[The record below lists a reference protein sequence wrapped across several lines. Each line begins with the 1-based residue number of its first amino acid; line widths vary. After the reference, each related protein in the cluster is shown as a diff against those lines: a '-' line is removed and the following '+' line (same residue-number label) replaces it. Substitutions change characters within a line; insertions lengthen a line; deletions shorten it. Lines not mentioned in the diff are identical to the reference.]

1 MKIRNK
7 LLIGFTALMAIL
19 IVLTFVSYERL
30 HNSNQQLDQMYQERY
45 LKVRYSTGIR
55 GEVNEVAKVLANLLL
70 NPSNSVSTANNQLGG
85 MVEDAERFLAQV
97 RERAGSASEHQL
109 VDRVE
114 EAWNAFEKYAE
125 RQINLLSQG
134 RVEEANQYRNTTGL
148 QVQQEAMDSMNAL
161 SRYQDQE
168 IDTQITQA
176 NEQYTRAVQI
186 TSGITIAGLLLALG
200 VILWVL
206 PSITKGLNTVNMMI
220 ASLGKG
226 HYRTVRRIRVKSS
239 DEIGQ
244 VAEVLK
250 AVSGDLE
257 EKLEVE
263 KAYLQAQKDLNWTNS
278 NIARVPE
285 LLRGIGSIRQISQ
298 MFISEFAPVLGA
310 QAGAVYLIDEE
321 KHPDEI
327 RRYGVYALE
336 ETSEAGKKAYRI
348 GEGLIGQVAL
358 DERPIQ
364 LEEAPGDYVRITSA
378 TGHSQATSIMI
389 HPIVFEDELIGV
401 VELASFNGFSDL
413 QKNLFT
419 QLVSNLGVILNN
431 VRRRLRV
438 EELLRESQAL
448 TEELQVQSEELQTQQ
463 EELRRSNE
471 NLEEQ
476 AAALKRSEELLQR
489 QQEELEHF
497 NTELIAKTRA
507 LEEQVR
513 EVEEKNDEIEQTK
526 VQLEQQ
532 AMQLSMTS
540 KYKSEFLANMSHE
553 LRTPLNSLLI
563 LSQLLSENK
572 DGNLTEKQREYAHT
586 IYMSGADLLKMIDE
600 ILDLSKV
607 DAGKMDINYETVH
620 MEDLALFTKQ
630 NFGPV
635 ASKKELG
642 LNVEFD
648 ANLPDW
654 IYTDGHRVKQILR
667 NLLSNAFKF
676 TNRGQV
682 SLIAKKLKAGEIP
695 EYLNA
700 NQDYVSFTVQDTG
713 IGIAPDKTDLIF
725 EAFQQVDGTTSR
737 KYGGTGLGLSISREL
752 ARLLGGAIKVESA
765 EGVGSAFTLYL
776 PDNNAESIDHRALAE
791 AAPSAESALQEA
803 GESETRLFEH
813 RTSVMNNVDNRL
825 MGTQGSPVIS
835 RNVPHPPAE
844 AAIDDDQQHITAG
857 DKVLLI
863 IEDDVK
869 FAHILMDMARG
880 RGFKAIVALQG
891 DKGLEMARHYLPDA
905 IILDIQLPIMDGW
918 SILGEL
924 KSNSATRHIPV
935 HVISVIDDVKQGL
948 MMGAIAYLRKPSS
961 KEALD
966 KAFSHIESY
975 TEQQL
980 KRLLIVEDD
989 EVQRKSIIELIGHD
1003 DVAITA
1009 VSTGQDA
1016 LNELHG
1022 QRYDCMVLDL
1032 MLTDMTGF
1040 ELLDRIR
1047 DDEGLN
1053 DLPIIIY
1060 TGKDLDTKEE
1070 TRLRKYA
1077 ESIIIKDVKSPE
1089 RLLDET
1095 TLFLHRVEA
1104 NLPEDKRKIL
1114 QKLHNK
1120 ETLFEGKKILLVD
1133 DDIRNVFALS
1143 SVLEGYRMEVIF
1155 AENGREALDILE
1167 ANPDIDLVLMDM
1179 MMPEM
1184 DGYEA
1189 MTRIRQMPRFE
1200 KLPIIALTAKAMKD
1214 DRGKCIEAGA
1224 SDYVKKPIQTDQLLS
1239 LMRVWL
1245 YS

>member
-7 LLIGFTALMAIL
+7 LLIGFTALMAIM
-19 IVLTFVSYERL
+19 IALTFVSYERL
-30 HNSNQQLDQMYQERY
+30 NSSNKQIDQMYQERY
-45 LKVRYSTGIR
+45 LKVRFTSAAR
-55 GEVNEVAKVLANLLL
+55 GEVNDIAKVVANLLL
-70 NPSNSVSTANNQLGG
+70 NPSNSVSATEADLKEMKEKGVGYLEEVRDRADTAT
-85 MVEDAERFLAQV
+85 
-97 RERAGSASEHQL
+97 EHQL
-109 VDRVE
+109 VDRVNN
-114 EAWNAFEKYAE
+114 AWDAYTNYAT
-125 RQINLLSQG
+125 RVISLMSQS
-134 RVEEANQYRNTTGL
+134 RVQDANNYRNSTGL
-148 QVQQEAMDSMNAL
+148 AVQKEAVDSLNAL

-168 IDTQITQA
+168 IDAEIKNA
-176 NEQYTRAVQI
+176 NAAYTRAVQI
-186 TSGITIAGLLLALG
+186 TVSIMVAGLLLALG

-206 PSITKGLNTVNMMI
+206 PSITRGLNTVSMMI
-220 ASLGKG
+220 TSFGKG
-226 HYRTVRRIRVKSS
+226 RYKTIRRIQIKST

-244 VAEVLK
+244 IATVFK
-250 AVSGDLE
+250 DVSNDLE
-257 EKLEVE
+257 EKLEIE
-263 KAYLQAQKDLNWTNS
+263 KAYVQAQQDQNWMSS

-298 MFISEFAPVLGA
+298 MFISEFTPVLGA
-310 QAGAVYLIDEE
+310 QLGVVYLIDEE
-321 KHPDEI
+321 KHPDEL
-327 RRYGVYALE
+327 RRYGSYAFE
-336 ETSEAGKKAYRI
+336 ENGELGKEVYRI
-348 GEGLIGQVAL
+348 GEGMIGQAAL
-358 DERPIQ
+358 DMSPIV
-364 LEEAPGDYVRITSA
+364 LDHTPDEYVSIGSA
-378 TGHSQATSIMI
+378 SGSARAAGIMI
-389 HPIVFEDELIGV
+389 YPVVFEDELIGV
-401 VELASFNGFSDL
+401 VELASFEGFNEMHK
-413 QKNLFT
+413 QLFG
-419 QLVSNLGVILNN
+419 QLIMNLGVILNN

-476 AAALKRSEELLQR
+476 TDALKRSEELLQR

-513 EVEEKNDEIEQTK
+513 EVEEKNDEIEKTK
-526 VQLEQQ
+526 TQLEQQ

-572 DGNLTEKQREYAHT
+572 DGNLSSKQQEYAQT

-607 DAGKMDINYETVH
+607 DAGKMDINYETVRLDELTH
-620 MEDLALFTKQ
+620 FVTQ
-630 NFGPV
+630 NFGPM
-635 ASKKELG
+635 ANKKELD
-642 LNVEFD
+642 LNIDFD
-648 ANLPDW
+648 SSLPEW
-654 IYTDGHRVKQILR
+654 IYTDSHRVKQILR

-676 TNRGQV
+676 TNRGSV
-682 SLIAKKLKAGEIP
+682 SLIAKRMKPEELPGYLNTNQ
-695 EYLNA
+695 EYLGF
-700 NQDYVSFTVQDTG
+700 SIKDTG
-713 IGIAPDKTDLIF
+713 IGIPSDKTDLIF

-752 ARLLGGAIKVESA
+752 ARLLGGAIQVDSS
-765 EGVGSAFTLYL
+765 EGVGSTFTLFL
-776 PDNNAESIDHRALAE
+776 PDNHEEAEWAEEE
-791 AAPSAESALQEA
+791 AAREAAVSSEQQALVPDIQPARSSQQSILVSDPERTRVAELSPARSAEL
-803 GESETRLFEH
+803 TRIEDDA
-813 RTSVMNNVDNRL
+813 N
-825 MGTQGSPVIS
+825 
-835 RNVPHPPAE
+835 
-844 AAIDDDQQHITAG
+844 AIVEG
-857 DKVLLI
+857 DKTLLI

-880 RGFKAIVALQG
+880 RGFKALVALQG
-891 DKGLEMARHYLPDA
+891 DTGLEMAREYLPDA
-905 IILDIQLPIMDGW
+905 IILDIQLPVMDGW
-918 SILGEL
+918 TILGEL
-924 KSNSATRHIPV
+924 KSSSVTRHIPV
-935 HVISVIDDVKQGL
+935 HVISVVDDMKQGL
-948 MMGAIAYLRKPSS
+948 MMGAIAYLKKPSS
-961 KEALD
+961 KDSLD

-975 TEQQL
+975 TENQL

-989 EVQRKSIIELIGHD
+989 EIQRKAIIELIGHD

-1009 VSTGQDA
+1009 VSTGQEA
-1016 LNELHG
+1016 LNELHS

-1040 ELLDRIR
+1040 ELLDQIR
-1047 DDEGLN
+1047 DDEYLN

-1060 TGKDLDTKEE
+1060 TGKELDSKEE
-1070 TRLRKYA
+1070 MKLRKYA

-1104 NLPEDKRKIL
+1104 NLPEDKRRIL

-1143 SVLEGYRMEVIF
+1143 SVLEGYRMDVTF
-1155 AENGREALDILE
+1155 AENGREALEALE
-1167 ANPDIDLVLMDM
+1167 KNPEFDLVLMDM

-1189 MTRIRQMPRFE
+1189 MTRIRQNPKFD
-1200 KLPIIALTAKAMKD
+1200 KLPIIALTAKAMKE

>member
-7 LLIGFTALMAIL
+7 LLIGFTALMAIM

-30 HNSNQQLDQMYQERY
+30 NSSNQQIDQMYQERY
-45 LKVRYSTGIR
+45 LKVRYTSAAR
-55 GEVNEVAKVLANLLL
+55 GEVNDIAKVLANLLL
-70 NPSNSVSTANNQLGG
+70 NPNNSISAADGDLKEMQEKG
-85 MVEDAERFLAQV
+85 ERYLEEV
-97 RERAGSASEHQL
+97 RNRADSAPEHQL
-109 VDRVE
+109 VDRVNTAW
-114 EAWNAFEKYAE
+114 EAYNDYAAK
-125 RQINLLSQG
+125 QVSFMSQN
-134 RVEEANQYRNTTGL
+134 RAEDANNYRNSTGL
-148 QVQQEAMDSMNAL
+148 AVQKEAVDSLNAL

-168 IDTQITQA
+168 IDTEIKDA
-176 NEQYTRAVQI
+176 NAAYMRAVQI
-186 TSGITIAGLLLALG
+186 TVAIMIAGLLLALG
-200 VILWVL
+200 VIMWVL
-206 PSITKGLNTVNMMI
+206 PSITRGLNTVSMMI
-220 ASLGKG
+220 TSFGKG
-226 HYRTVRRIRVKSS
+226 RYRTIRRIQVKST

-244 VAEVLK
+244 IASVFK
-250 AVSGDLE
+250 DVSSDLE

-263 KAYLQAQKDLNWTNS
+263 KAYLQAQQDQNWMSS

-298 MFISEFAPVLGA
+298 MFISEFTPVLGA
-310 QAGAVYLIDEE
+310 QLGVVYLIDEE
-321 KHPDEI
+321 KHPDEL
-327 RRYGVYALE
+327 RRYGAYAFE
-336 ETSEAGKKAYRI
+336 ENEDVGKEVYRI
-348 GEGLIGQVAL
+348 GEGLIGQAAL
-358 DERPIQ
+358 DMTPII
-364 LEEAPGDYVRITSA
+364 LEKTPEDYVNIGSA
-378 TGHSQATSIMI
+378 TGSSRASGVMI
-389 HPIVFEDELIGV
+389 YPVVFEDELIGV
-401 VELASFNGFSDL
+401 VELASFEGFT
-413 QKNLFT
+413 NLHT
-419 QLVSNLGVILNN
+419 QLFSQLIMNLGVILNN

-476 AAALKRSEELLQR
+476 TGALKRSEELLQR

-513 EVEEKNDEIEQTK
+513 EVEEKNDEIEKTK
-526 VQLEQQ
+526 TQLEQQ

-572 DGNLTEKQREYAHT
+572 DGNLSVKQQEYAQT

-607 DAGKMDINYETVH
+607 DAGKMDINYETVR
-620 MEDLALFTKQ
+620 MEELTSFVQQ
-630 NFGPV
+630 NFGPM
-635 ASKKELG
+635 ANKKELN
-642 LNVEFD
+642 LNIEFD
-648 ANLPDW
+648 SNLPEW
-654 IYTDGHRVKQILR
+654 VYTDSHRVKQILR

-676 TNRGQV
+676 TNRGSV
-682 SLIAKKLKAGEIP
+682 SLIGRKMKTEELPG
-695 EYLNA
+695 YLNT
-700 NQDYVSFTVQDTG
+700 NQEYVGFTVKDTG
-713 IGIAPDKTDLIF
+713 IGIPSDKTDLIF

-752 ARLLGGAIKVESA
+752 ARLLGGAIKVESS
-765 EGVGSAFTLYL
+765 EGVGSSFTLFL
-776 PDNNAESIDHRALAE
+776 PDNHEEELQVDEALRE
-791 AAPSAESALQEA
+791 AAVATEI
-803 GESETRLFEH
+803 ETFGRDSQAMRSGRQTVLAPDPDS
-813 RTSVMNNVDNRL
+813 TSFMELPQTDL
-825 MGTQGSPVIS
+825 PVL
-835 RNVPHPPAE
+835 AQLE
-844 AAIDDDQQHITAG
+844 DDQENLVEG
-857 DKVLLI
+857 DKILLI
-863 IEDDVK
+863 IEDDVN

-891 DKGLEMARHYLPDA
+891 DIGLEMARQYLPDA
-905 IILDIQLPIMDGW
+905 IILDIQLPVMDGW
-918 SILGEL
+918 AILGEL
-924 KSNSATRHIPV
+924 KSSAATRHIPV
-935 HVISVIDDVKQGL
+935 HVISVIDDMKQGL
-948 MMGAIAYLRKPSS
+948 MMGAIAYLKKPSS
-961 KEALD
+961 KDSLD

-975 TEQQL
+975 TENQL

-989 EVQRKSIIELIGHD
+989 EIQRKAIIELIGHD
-1003 DVAITA
+1003 DVVITA
-1009 VSTGQDA
+1009 VSTGSEA
-1016 LNELHG
+1016 LNELHS

-1040 ELLDRIR
+1040 ELLDQIR
-1047 DDEGLN
+1047 DDQYLN

-1060 TGKDLDTKEE
+1060 TGKELDSKEE
-1070 TRLRKYA
+1070 MKLRKYA

-1104 NLPEDKRKIL
+1104 NLPEDKRRIL

-1143 SVLEGYRMEVIF
+1143 SVLEGYRMDVTF
-1155 AENGREALDILE
+1155 AENGREALEILDK
-1167 ANPDIDLVLMDM
+1167 NPEIDLVLMDM

-1189 MTRIRQMPRFE
+1189 MTRIRQIPKFE

>member
-30 HNSNQQLDQMYQERY
+30 NSSNKQVDQMYQERY
-45 LKVRYSTGIR
+45 LKVRYTSSVR
-55 GEVNEVAKVLANLLL
+55 GEVNDIAKVLANLLL
-70 NPSNSVSTANNQLGG
+70 NPNNSTGTAENELKEMQ
-85 MVEDAERFLAQV
+85 ERGEGYLKEV
-97 RERAGSASEHQL
+97 RQRADSASEHQL
-109 VDRVE
+109 VDRVNV
-114 EAWNAFEKYAE
+114 AWNSYNSYAAK
-125 RQINLLSQG
+125 QLSLMSQG
-134 RVEEANQYRNTTGL
+134 RAEDGNNYRNSTGL
-148 QVQQEAMDSMNAL
+148 AVQKEAVDSLNAL
-161 SRYQDQE
+161 SRFQDQE
-168 IDTQITQA
+168 IDSEIKAA
-176 NEQYTRAVQI
+176 NAAYTRAVQI
-186 TSGITIAGLLLALG
+186 TVGIMIAGLLLALG
-200 VILWVL
+200 VIMWVL
-206 PSITKGLNTVNMMI
+206 PSITRGLNTVSMMI
-220 ASLGKG
+220 NSFGKG
-226 HYRTVRRIRVKSS
+226 RYRTIRRIQVKST

-244 VAEVLK
+244 IASVFK
-250 AVSGDLE
+250 DVSNDLE

-263 KAYLQAQKDLNWTNS
+263 KAYLQAQQDQNWMSS

-298 MFISEFAPVLGA
+298 MFISEFTPVLGA
-310 QAGAVYLIDEE
+310 QLGVVYLIDEE
-321 KHPDEI
+321 KHPDEL
-327 RRYGVYALE
+327 RRYGAYAFE
-336 ETSEAGKKAYRI
+336 ENEDVGKEVYRI
-348 GEGLIGQVAL
+348 GEGLIGQAAL
-358 DERPIQ
+358 DMTPIIM
-364 LEEAPGDYVRITSA
+364 EKTPDDYVNIGSA
-378 TGHSQATSIMI
+378 TGSSRASGVMI
-389 HPIVFEDELIGV
+389 YPVVFEDELIGV
-401 VELASFNGFSDL
+401 VELASFEGFT
-413 QKNLFT
+413 NLHT
-419 QLVSNLGVILNN
+419 QLFSQLIMNLGVILNN

-476 AAALKRSEELLQR
+476 TGALKRSEELLQR

-513 EVEEKNDEIEQTK
+513 EVEEKNDEIEKTK
-526 VQLEQQ
+526 TQLEQQ

-572 DGNLTEKQREYAHT
+572 DGNLSVKQQEYAQT

-607 DAGKMDINYETVH
+607 DAGKMDINYETVR
-620 MEDLALFTKQ
+620 MEELTSFVQQ
-630 NFGPV
+630 NFGPM
-635 ASKKELG
+635 ANKKELS
-642 LNVEFD
+642 LNIEFD
-648 ANLPDW
+648 SNLPEW
-654 IYTDGHRVKQILR
+654 VYTDSHRVKQILR

-676 TNRGQV
+676 TNRGSV
-682 SLIAKKLKAGEIP
+682 SLIGRKMKMEELPG
-695 EYLNA
+695 YLNT
-700 NQDYVSFTVQDTG
+700 NQEYVGFTVKDTG
-713 IGIAPDKTDLIF
+713 IGIPSDKTDLIF

-752 ARLLGGAIKVESA
+752 ARLLGGAIQVESS
-765 EGVGSAFTLYL
+765 EGVGSSFTLYL
-776 PDNNAESIDHRALAE
+776 PDNHEEEIQVDEAMTE
-791 AAPSAESALQEA
+791 AAASSEIEKSAR
-803 GESETRLFEH
+803 ETWTMRSGRQTVL
-813 RTSVMNNVDNRL
+813 TSDPDSNSFMEMPQSD
-825 MGTQGSPVIS
+825 SPVL
-835 RNVPHPPAE
+835 AQLE
-844 AAIDDDQQHITAG
+844 DDQKNLMEG
-857 DKVLLI
+857 DKILLI
-863 IEDDVK
+863 IEDDVN

-891 DKGLEMARHYLPDA
+891 DKGLELARQYLPDA
-905 IILDIQLPIMDGW
+905 IILDIQLPVMDGW
-918 SILGEL
+918 AILGEL
-924 KSNSATRHIPV
+924 KSSSATRHIPV
-935 HVISVIDDVKQGL
+935 HVISVIDDMKQGL
-948 MMGAIAYLRKPSS
+948 MMGAIAYLKKPSS
-961 KEALD
+961 KDSLD

-975 TEQQL
+975 TENQL

-989 EVQRKSIIELIGHD
+989 EIQRKAIIELIGHD

-1009 VSTGQDA
+1009 VSTGSEA
-1016 LNELHG
+1016 LNELHS

-1040 ELLDRIR
+1040 ELLDQIR
-1047 DDEGLN
+1047 DDQYLN

-1060 TGKDLDTKEE
+1060 TGKELDSKEE
-1070 TRLRKYA
+1070 MKLRKYA

-1104 NLPEDKRKIL
+1104 NLPEDKRRIL

-1143 SVLEGYRMEVIF
+1143 SVLEGYRMDVTF
-1155 AENGREALDILE
+1155 AENGREALEILDK
-1167 ANPDIDLVLMDM
+1167 NPEIDLVLMDM

-1189 MTRIRQMPRFE
+1189 MTRIRQIPRFE

>member
-7 LLIGFTALMAIL
+7 LLIGFTALMAIM

-30 HNSNQQLDQMYQERY
+30 NSSNQQVDQMYQERY
-45 LKVRYSTGIR
+45 LKVRYTSSVR
-55 GEVNEVAKVLANLLL
+55 AEVNDIAKVLANLLL
-70 NPSNSVSTANNQLGG
+70 NPNNSISAADSELKEMKGRG
-85 MVEDAERFLAQV
+85 EGYLKEV
-97 RERAGSASEHQL
+97 RERADSAGEHQL
-109 VDRVE
+109 VDRVNTAW
-114 EAWNAFEKYAE
+114 EAYGTYVS
-125 RQINLLSQG
+125 RQLSLVSQG
-134 RVEEANQYRNTTGL
+134 SIKDANNYRNSTGL
-148 QVQQEAMDSMNAL
+148 AVQKEAVESLNAL
-161 SRYQDQE
+161 SRFQDQE
-168 IDTQITQA
+168 IDLEIKQA
-176 NEQYTRAVQI
+176 NEAYTRAVQI
-186 TSGITIAGLLLALG
+186 TVGIMIAGLLLALG
-200 VILWVL
+200 VIMWVL
-206 PSITKGLNTVNMMI
+206 PSITRGLNTVSMMI
-220 ASLGKG
+220 NSFGKG
-226 HYRTVRRIRVKSS
+226 RYRTIRRIQVKSK

-244 VAEVLK
+244 IASVFK
-250 AVSGDLE
+250 DVSKDLE
-257 EKLEVE
+257 EKLEIE
-263 KAYLQAQKDLNWTNS
+263 KAYLQAQQDQNWMSS

-298 MFISEFAPVLGA
+298 MFISEFTPVLGA
-310 QAGAVYLIDEE
+310 QLGVVYLIDEE
-321 KHPDEI
+321 KHPDEL
-327 RRYGVYALE
+327 RRYGAYAFE
-336 ETSEAGKKAYRI
+336 ENEDVGKEVYRI
-348 GEGLIGQVAL
+348 GEGLIGQAAL
-358 DERPIQ
+358 DMTPIIM
-364 LEEAPGDYVRITSA
+364 EKTPEDYVNIGSA
-378 TGHSQATSIMI
+378 TGSSRASGVMI
-389 HPIVFEDELIGV
+389 YPVVFEDELIGV
-401 VELASFNGFSDL
+401 VELASFEGFT
-413 QKNLFT
+413 NLHT
-419 QLVSNLGVILNN
+419 QLFSQLIMNLGVILNN

-476 AAALKRSEELLQR
+476 TEALKRSEELLQR

-513 EVEEKNDEIEQTK
+513 EVEEKNDEIETTK
-526 VQLEQQ
+526 TQLEQQ

-572 DGNLTEKQREYAHT
+572 DGNLSGKQQEYAQT

-607 DAGKMDINYETVH
+607 DAGKMDINYETVR
-620 MEDLALFTKQ
+620 MEELTSFVQQ
-630 NFGPV
+630 NFGPM
-635 ASKKELG
+635 ANKKELK
-642 LNVEFD
+642 LNIEFD
-648 ANLPDW
+648 SNLPEW
-654 IYTDGHRVKQILR
+654 VYTDSHRVKQILR

-676 TNRGQV
+676 TNRGSV
-682 SLIAKKLKAGEIP
+682 SLIGRKVKAEELPG
-695 EYLNA
+695 YLNT
-700 NQDYVSFTVQDTG
+700 NQEYIGFTVKDTG
-713 IGIAPDKTDLIF
+713 IGIPSDKTDLIF

-752 ARLLGGAIKVESA
+752 ARLLGGAIQVESS
-765 EGVGSAFTLYL
+765 EGVGSCFTLFL
-776 PDNNAESIDHRALAE
+776 PDNHEEVVQEEE
-791 AAPSAESALQEA
+791 AA
-803 GESETRLFEH
+803 R
-813 RTSVMNNVDNRL
+813 
-825 MGTQGSPVIS
+825 
-835 RNVPHPPAE
+835 E
-844 AAIDDDQQHITAG
+844 AAASMESLYSAREIRTMRSGRQTILTPDPDPESVSLMELPQPDSSVPSQLEDDQENLTEG
-857 DKVLLI
+857 DKILLI
-863 IEDDVK
+863 IEDDVN

-891 DKGLEMARHYLPDA
+891 DKGLEMARQYLPDA
-905 IILDIQLPIMDGW
+905 IILDIQLPVMDGW
-918 SILGEL
+918 AILGEL
-924 KSNSATRHIPV
+924 KSSSATRHIPV
-935 HVISVIDDVKQGL
+935 HVISVIDDMKQGL
-948 MMGAIAYLRKPSS
+948 MMGAIAYLKKPSS
-961 KEALD
+961 KDSLD

-975 TEQQL
+975 TENQL

-989 EVQRKSIIELIGHD
+989 EIQRKAIIELIGHD
-1003 DVAITA
+1003 DVVITA
-1009 VSTGQDA
+1009 VSTGSEA
-1016 LNELHG
+1016 LNELHS

-1040 ELLDRIR
+1040 ELLDQIR
-1047 DDEGLN
+1047 DDQYLN

-1060 TGKDLDTKEE
+1060 TGKELDSKEE
-1070 TRLRKYA
+1070 MKLRKYA

-1104 NLPEDKRKIL
+1104 NLPEDKRRIL

-1143 SVLEGYRMEVIF
+1143 SVLEGYRMDVTF
-1155 AENGREALDILE
+1155 AENGREALEILDK
-1167 ANPDIDLVLMDM
+1167 NPEIDLVLMDM

-1189 MTRIRQMPRFE
+1189 MTRIRQIPKFE

>member
-7 LLIGFTALMAIL
+7 LLIGFTALMAIM

-30 HNSNQQLDQMYQERY
+30 NSSNQQIDQMYQERY
-45 LKVRYSTGIR
+45 LKVRYTSSAR
-55 GEVNEVAKVLANLLL
+55 GEVNDIAKVLANLLL
-70 NPSNSVSTANNQLGG
+70 NPNNSISAADSDLKAMQEKG
-85 MVEDAERFLAQV
+85 ERYLEEV
-97 RERAGSASEHQL
+97 RDRADSAPEHQL
-109 VDRVE
+109 VDRVNTAW
-114 EAWNAFEKYAE
+114 EAYNAYAA
-125 RQINLLSQG
+125 RQVSLMSQN
-134 RVEEANQYRNTTGL
+134 RVEDANNYRNATGL
-148 QVQQEAMDSMNAL
+148 AVQKEAVDSLNAL
-161 SRYQDQE
+161 SRFQDQE
-168 IDTQITQA
+168 IDTEIKDA
-176 NEQYTRAVQI
+176 NAAYMRAVQI
-186 TSGITIAGLLLALG
+186 TVAIMIAGLLLALG
-200 VILWVL
+200 VIMWVL
-206 PSITKGLNTVNMMI
+206 PSITRGLNTVSMMI
-220 ASLGKG
+220 TSFGKG
-226 HYRTVRRIRVKSS
+226 RYRTIRRIQVKST

-244 VAEVLK
+244 IASVFK
-250 AVSGDLE
+250 DVSNDLE

-263 KAYLQAQKDLNWTNS
+263 KAYLQAQQDQNWMSS

-298 MFISEFAPVLGA
+298 MFISEFTPVLGA
-310 QAGAVYLIDEE
+310 QLGVVYLIDEE
-321 KHPDEI
+321 KHPDEL
-327 RRYGVYALE
+327 RRYGAYAFE
-336 ETSEAGKKAYRI
+336 ENEDVGKEVYRI
-348 GEGLIGQVAL
+348 GEGLIGQAAL
-358 DERPIQ
+358 DMTPII
-364 LEEAPGDYVRITSA
+364 LEKTPEDYVNIGSA
-378 TGHSQATSIMI
+378 TGSSRASGVMI
-389 HPIVFEDELIGV
+389 YPVVFEDELIGV
-401 VELASFNGFSDL
+401 VELASFEGFT
-413 QKNLFT
+413 NLHT
-419 QLVSNLGVILNN
+419 QLFSQLIMNLGVILNN

-476 AAALKRSEELLQR
+476 TGALKRSEELLQR

-513 EVEEKNDEIEQTK
+513 EVEEKNDEIEKTK
-526 VQLEQQ
+526 TQLEQQ

-572 DGNLTEKQREYAHT
+572 DGNLSVKQQEYAQT

-607 DAGKMDINYETVH
+607 DAGKMDINYETVR
-620 MEDLALFTKQ
+620 MEELTSFVQQ
-630 NFGPV
+630 NFGPM
-635 ASKKELG
+635 ANKKELN
-642 LNVEFD
+642 LNIEFD
-648 ANLPDW
+648 SNLPEW
-654 IYTDGHRVKQILR
+654 VYTDSHRVKQILR

-676 TNRGQV
+676 TNRGSV
-682 SLIAKKLKAGEIP
+682 SLIGRKMKTEELPG
-695 EYLNA
+695 YLNT
-700 NQDYVSFTVQDTG
+700 NQEYVGFTVKDTG
-713 IGIAPDKTDLIF
+713 IGIPSDKTDLIF

-752 ARLLGGAIKVESA
+752 ARLLGGAIKVESS
-765 EGVGSAFTLYL
+765 EGVGSSFTLFL
-776 PDNNAESIDHRALAE
+776 PDNHEDEVQVDDAVRE
-791 AAPSAESALQEA
+791 AAVASEIEA
-803 GESETRLFEH
+803 FGRDSQTMRSGRQTVLTPDPDS
-813 RTSVMNNVDNRL
+813 TSFMELPQTDL
-825 MGTQGSPVIS
+825 PVL
-835 RNVPHPPAE
+835 AQLE
-844 AAIDDDQQHITAG
+844 DDQENLVEG
-857 DKVLLI
+857 DKILLI
-863 IEDDVK
+863 IEDDVN

-891 DKGLEMARHYLPDA
+891 DKGLEMARQYLPDA
-905 IILDIQLPIMDGW
+905 IILDIQLPVMDGW
-918 SILGEL
+918 AILGEL
-924 KSNSATRHIPV
+924 KSSSATRHIPV
-935 HVISVIDDVKQGL
+935 HVISVIDDMKQGL
-948 MMGAIAYLRKPSS
+948 MMGAIAYLKKPSS
-961 KEALD
+961 KDSLD

-975 TEQQL
+975 TENQL

-989 EVQRKSIIELIGHD
+989 EIQRKAIIELIGHD

-1009 VSTGQDA
+1009 VSTGSEA
-1016 LNELHG
+1016 LNELHS

-1040 ELLDRIR
+1040 ELLDQIR
-1047 DDEGLN
+1047 DDQYLN

-1060 TGKDLDTKEE
+1060 TGKELDSKEE
-1070 TRLRKYA
+1070 MKLRKYA

-1104 NLPEDKRKIL
+1104 NLPEDKRRIL

-1143 SVLEGYRMEVIF
+1143 SVLEGYRMDVTF
-1155 AENGREALDILE
+1155 AENGREALEILDK
-1167 ANPDIDLVLMDM
+1167 NPEIDLVLMDM

-1189 MTRIRQMPRFE
+1189 MTRIRQIPKFE

>member
-7 LLIGFTALMAIL
+7 LLIGFTALMAIM

-30 HNSNQQLDQMYQERY
+30 NSSNKQLDQMYQERY
-45 LKVRYSTGIR
+45 LKVRYTSSAR
-55 GEVNEVAKVLANLLL
+55 GEVNDIAKVLANLLL
-70 NPSNSVSTANNQLGG
+70 NPNNSISA
-85 MVEDAERFLAQV
+85 
-97 RERAGSASEHQL
+97 AGSELKAMQEKGERYLEEVRDRADSAPEHQL
-109 VDRVE
+109 VDRVNTAW
-114 EAWNAFEKYAE
+114 EAYNAYAA
-125 RQINLLSQG
+125 RQVSLMSQN
-134 RVEEANQYRNTTGL
+134 RVEDANNYRNSTGL
-148 QVQQEAMDSMNAL
+148 AVQKEAVDSLNAL
-161 SRYQDQE
+161 SRFQDQE
-168 IDTQITQA
+168 IDTEIKDA
-176 NEQYTRAVQI
+176 NAAYMRAVQI
-186 TSGITIAGLLLALG
+186 TVAIMIAGLLLALG
-200 VILWVL
+200 VIMWVL
-206 PSITKGLNTVNMMI
+206 PSITRGLNTVSMMI
-220 ASLGKG
+220 TSFGKG
-226 HYRTVRRIRVKSS
+226 RYRTIRRIQVKST

-244 VAEVLK
+244 IATVFK
-250 AVSGDLE
+250 DVSNDLE

-263 KAYLQAQKDLNWTNS
+263 KAYLQAQQDQNWMSS

-298 MFISEFAPVLGA
+298 MFISEFTPVLGA
-310 QAGAVYLIDEE
+310 QLGVVYLIDEE
-321 KHPDEI
+321 KHPDEL
-327 RRYGVYALE
+327 RRYGAYAFE
-336 ETSEAGKKAYRI
+336 ENEDVGKEVYRI
-348 GEGLIGQVAL
+348 GEGLIGQAAL
-358 DERPIQ
+358 DMTPII
-364 LEEAPGDYVRITSA
+364 LEKTPEDYVNIGSA
-378 TGHSQATSIMI
+378 TGSSRASGVMI
-389 HPIVFEDELIGV
+389 YPVVFEDELIGV
-401 VELASFNGFSDL
+401 VELASFEGFT
-413 QKNLFT
+413 NLHT
-419 QLVSNLGVILNN
+419 QLFSQLIMNLGVILNN

-476 AAALKRSEELLQR
+476 TGALKRSEELLQR

-513 EVEEKNDEIEQTK
+513 EVEEKNDEIEKTK
-526 VQLEQQ
+526 TQLEQQ

-572 DGNLTEKQREYAHT
+572 DGNLSVKQQEYAQT

-607 DAGKMDINYETVH
+607 DAGKMDINYETMR
-620 MEDLALFTKQ
+620 MEDLTSFVQQ
-630 NFGPV
+630 NFGPM
-635 ASKKELG
+635 ANKKELN
-642 LNVEFD
+642 LNIEFD
-648 ANLPDW
+648 SNLPEW
-654 IYTDGHRVKQILR
+654 VYTDSHRVKQILR

-676 TNRGQV
+676 TNRGSV
-682 SLIAKKLKAGEIP
+682 SLIGRKMKTEELPG
-695 EYLNA
+695 YLNT
-700 NQDYVSFTVQDTG
+700 NQEYVGFTVKDTG
-713 IGIAPDKTDLIF
+713 IGIPSDKTDLIF

-752 ARLLGGAIKVESA
+752 ARLLGGAIQVESS
-765 EGVGSAFTLYL
+765 EGVGSCFTLFL
-776 PDNNAESIDHRALAE
+776 PDNHEEEIQVGDAVRE
-791 AAPSAESALQEA
+791 AATT
-803 GESETRLFEH
+803 SEMENFKEVQTMRSGRQTVLTPDPDS
-813 RTSVMNNVDNRL
+813 TSFMELPKTELSVQMQL
-825 MGTQGSPVIS
+825 
-835 RNVPHPPAE
+835 E
-844 AAIDDDQQHITAG
+844 DDQENLMEG
-857 DKVLLI
+857 DKILLI
-863 IEDDVK
+863 IEDDVN
-869 FAHILMDMARG
+869 FAHILLDMARG

-891 DKGLEMARHYLPDA
+891 DKGLEMARQYLPDA
-905 IILDIQLPIMDGW
+905 IILDIQLPVMDGW
-918 SILGEL
+918 AILGEL
-924 KSNSATRHIPV
+924 KSSSATRHIPV
-935 HVISVIDDVKQGL
+935 HVISVIDDMKQGL
-948 MMGAIAYLRKPSS
+948 MMGAIAYLKKPSS
-961 KEALD
+961 KDSLD

-975 TEQQL
+975 TENQL

-989 EVQRKSIIELIGHD
+989 EIQRKAIIELIGHD
-1003 DVAITA
+1003 DVVITA
-1009 VSTGQDA
+1009 VSTGSEA
-1016 LNELHG
+1016 LNELHS

-1040 ELLDRIR
+1040 ELLDQIR
-1047 DDEGLN
+1047 DDQYLN

-1060 TGKDLDTKEE
+1060 TGKELDSKEE
-1070 TRLRKYA
+1070 MKLRKYA

-1104 NLPEDKRKIL
+1104 NLPEDKRRIL

-1143 SVLEGYRMEVIF
+1143 SVLEGYRMDVTF
-1155 AENGREALDILE
+1155 AENGREALEILDK
-1167 ANPDIDLVLMDM
+1167 NPEIDLVLMDM

-1189 MTRIRQMPRFE
+1189 MTRIRQIPKFE
-1200 KLPIIALTAKAMKD
+1200 KLPIIALTAKAMKE

>member
-7 LLIGFTALMAIL
+7 LLVGFTALMAIL
-19 IVLTFVSYERL
+19 IALTFISYERL
-30 HNSNQQLDQMYQERY
+30 NNSNQQLDQMYQERY
-45 LKVRYSTGIR
+45 LKVRFTSSVR
-55 GEVNEVAKVLANLLL
+55 GEVNDMAKVLANLLL
-70 NPSNSVSTANNQLGG
+70 NPTNSISAADGDLKEMMKNAKGYLT
-85 MVEDAERFLAQV
+85 EV
-97 RERAGSASEHQL
+97 RERADSASEHQL
-109 VDRVE
+109 VDRVNT
-114 EAWNAFEKYAE
+114 AWDAYAAYGT
-125 RQINLLSQG
+125 RQLSLMSQG
-134 RVEEANQYRNTTGL
+134 RVDDANNYRNSTGL
-148 QVQQEAMDSMNAL
+148 AVQKEAVDSLNAL

-168 IDTQITQA
+168 IDSEITLA
-176 NEQYTRAVQI
+176 NEAYTQAVQI
-186 TSGITIAGLLLALG
+186 TFGIMIAGVLLALG
-200 VILWVL
+200 VIMWVL
-206 PSITKGLNTVNMMI
+206 PSITRGLNTVSMMI
-220 ASLGKG
+220 TSFG
-226 HYRTVRRIRVKSS
+226 HGRYRTIQRIRIKST

-244 VAEVLK
+244 IATVFKE
-250 AVSGDLE
+250 VSGDLE
-257 EKLEVE
+257 EKMEIE
-263 KAYLQAQKDLNWTNS
+263 KAYLQAQQDQNWMSS

-298 MFISEFAPVLGA
+298 MFISEFTPVLGA
-310 QAGAVYLIDEE
+310 QLGVVYLVDEE
-321 KHPDEI
+321 KHPDEL
-327 RRYGVYALE
+327 RRYGAYAFE
-336 ETSEAGKKAYRI
+336 ENENVGKEVYRI
-348 GEGLIGQVAL
+348 GEGLIGQAAL
-358 DERPIQ
+358 DMNPIIV
-364 LEEAPGDYVRITSA
+364 ENTPEDYVHIGSA
-378 TGHSQATSIMI
+378 SGSSRATSIMI
-389 HPIVFEDELIGV
+389 YPVVFEDELIGV
-401 VELASFNGFSDL
+401 VELASFDGFTDL
-413 QKNLFT
+413 HKQLFS
-419 QLVSNLGVILNN
+419 QLIMNLGVILNN

-476 AAALKRSEELLQR
+476 TGALKRSEELLQR

-513 EVEEKNDEIEQTK
+513 EVEEKNDEIEKTK
-526 VQLEQQ
+526 TQLEQQ

-572 DGNLTEKQREYAHT
+572 DGNLTVKQQEYAQT

-607 DAGKMDINYETVH
+607 DAGKMDINYETVR
-620 MEDLALFTKQ
+620 MEELTQFVEQ
-630 NFGPV
+630 NFG
-635 ASKKELG
+635 AMANKKELD
-642 LNVEFD
+642 LNIDFD
-648 ANLPDW
+648 SNLPEW
-654 IYTDGHRVKQILR
+654 VYTDSHRVKQILR

-676 TNRGQV
+676 TNRGSV
-682 SLIAKKLKAGEIP
+682 SIIGRKVAP
-695 EYLNA
+695 EELPGYLNN
-700 NQDYVSFTVQDTG
+700 NQEYVGFTVKDTG
-713 IGIAPDKTDLIF
+713 IGIPSDKTDLIF

-752 ARLLGGAIKVESA
+752 ARLLGGAIQVESS

-776 PDNNAESIDHRALAE
+776 PDNHEDEAPLEESLSE
-791 AAPSAESALQEA
+791 AAVTSEIPIRQKEARMMRSSRQTVITPDPDNNALMELSAPEA
-803 GESETRLFEH
+803 T
-813 RTSVMNNVDNRL
+813 
-825 MGTQGSPVIS
+825 GSTTV
-835 RNVPHPPAE
+835 E
-844 AAIDDDQQHITAG
+844 DDQGEISEG

-891 DKGLEMARHYLPDA
+891 DKGLEMARQYLPDA
-905 IILDIQLPIMDGW
+905 IILDIQLPVMDGW
-918 SILGEL
+918 AILGEL
-924 KSNSATRHIPV
+924 KSSSTTRHIPV
-935 HVISVIDDVKQGL
+935 HVISVIDDMKQGL
-948 MMGAIAYLRKPSS
+948 MMGAIAYLKKPSS
-961 KEALD
+961 KDSLD

-975 TEQQL
+975 TENQL

-989 EVQRKSIIELIGHD
+989 ETQRKAIIELIGHD

-1009 VSTGQDA
+1009 VSTGKEA
-1016 LNELHG
+1016 LTELHS

-1040 ELLDRIR
+1040 ELLDQIR
-1047 DDEGLN
+1047 DDEYLS

-1060 TGKDLDTKEE
+1060 TGKELDSKEE
-1070 TRLRKYA
+1070 MKLRKYA

-1104 NLPEDKRKIL
+1104 NLPEDKRRIL

-1143 SVLEGYRMEVIF
+1143 SVLEGYRMEVTF
-1155 AENGREALDILE
+1155 AENGREALEILE
-1167 ANPDIDLVLMDM
+1167 QNPEIDLVLMDM

-1189 MTRIRQMPRFE
+1189 MSRIRQIPQFE

>member
-7 LLIGFTALMAIL
+7 LLIGFTALMAIM

-30 HNSNQQLDQMYQERY
+30 NSSNKQLDQIYQERY
-45 LKVRYSTGIR
+45 LKVRYTSAAR
-55 GEVNEVAKVLANLLL
+55 GEVNDIAKVLANLLL
-70 NPSNSVSTANNQLGG
+70 NPNNSISAADGDLKEMKEKG
-85 MVEDAERFLAQV
+85 ESSLKEV
-97 RERAGSASEHQL
+97 RERADSAPEHQL
-109 VDRVE
+109 VDRVNTAW
-114 EAWNAFEKYAE
+114 EAYNDYASK
-125 RQINLLSQG
+125 QVSFISQN
-134 RVEEANQYRNTTGL
+134 RVEDANNYRNSTGL
-148 QVQQEAMDSMNAL
+148 AVQKEAVDSLNAL

-168 IDTQITQA
+168 IDTEIKDA
-176 NEQYTRAVQI
+176 NAAYTRAVQV
-186 TSGITIAGLLLALG
+186 TVGIMIAGLLLALG

-206 PSITKGLNTVNMMI
+206 PSITRGLNTVSMMI
-220 ASLGKG
+220 NSFGKG
-226 HYRTVRRIRVKSS
+226 RYRTIRRIQVKST

-244 VAEVLK
+244 IASVFKEV
-250 AVSGDLE
+250 SSDLE

-263 KAYLQAQKDLNWTNS
+263 KAYLQAQQDQNFMSS

-298 MFISEFAPVLGA
+298 MFISEFTPVLGA
-310 QAGAVYLIDEE
+310 QLGVVYLIDEE
-321 KHPDEI
+321 KHPDEL
-327 RRYGVYALE
+327 RRYGAYAFE
-336 ETSEAGKKAYRI
+336 ENEDVGKEVYRI
-348 GEGLIGQVAL
+348 GEGLIGQAAL
-358 DERPIQ
+358 DMTPVVLDSTPE
-364 LEEAPGDYVRITSA
+364 DYVNIGSA
-378 TGHSQATSIMI
+378 TGSSRASGVMI
-389 HPIVFEDELIGV
+389 YPVVFEDELIGV
-401 VELASFNGFSDL
+401 VELASFEGFTNL
-413 QKNLFT
+413 QKQLFS
-419 QLVSNLGVILNN
+419 QLIMNLGVILNN

-476 AAALKRSEELLQR
+476 TGALKRSEELLQR

-513 EVEEKNDEIEQTK
+513 EVEEKNDEIETTK
-526 VQLEQQ
+526 TQLEQQ

-572 DGNLTEKQREYAHT
+572 DGNLSVKQQEYAQT

-607 DAGKMDINYETVH
+607 DAGKMDINYETVR
-620 MEDLALFTKQ
+620 MEELTSFVQQ
-630 NFGPV
+630 NFGPM
-635 ASKKELG
+635 ANKKELN
-642 LNVEFD
+642 LNIEFD
-648 ANLPDW
+648 SNLPEW
-654 IYTDGHRVKQILR
+654 VYTDSHRVKQILR

-676 TNRGQV
+676 TNRGSV
-682 SLIAKKLKAGEIP
+682 SLIGRKMKTEELPG
-695 EYLNA
+695 YLNT
-700 NQDYVSFTVQDTG
+700 NQEYVGFTVKDTG
-713 IGIAPDKTDLIF
+713 IGIPSDKTDLIF

-752 ARLLGGAIKVESA
+752 ARLLGGAIKVESS
-765 EGVGSAFTLYL
+765 EGVGSSFTLFL
-776 PDNNAESIDHRALAE
+776 PDNHEDEVQVDDAVRE
-791 AAPSAESALQEA
+791 AAVA
-803 GESETRLFEH
+803 SEIENFE
-813 RTSVMNNVDNRL
+813 RDSQTMRSGRQTVLTPDPDSTSFMELPQTDL
-825 MGTQGSPVIS
+825 PVL
-835 RNVPHPPAE
+835 AQLE
-844 AAIDDDQQHITAG
+844 DDQENLVEG
-857 DKVLLI
+857 DKILLI
-863 IEDDVK
+863 IEDDVN

-880 RGFKAIVALQG
+880 RGFKAVVALQG
-891 DKGLEMARHYLPDA
+891 DKGLEMARQYLPDA
-905 IILDIQLPIMDGW
+905 IILDIQLPVMDGW
-918 SILGEL
+918 AILGEL
-924 KSNSATRHIPV
+924 KSSSATRHIPV
-935 HVISVIDDVKQGL
+935 HVISVIDDMKQGL
-948 MMGAIAYLRKPSS
+948 MMGAIAYLKKPSS
-961 KEALD
+961 KDSLD

-975 TEQQL
+975 TENQL

-989 EVQRKSIIELIGHD
+989 EIQRKAIIELIGHD

-1009 VSTGQDA
+1009 VSTGSEA
-1016 LNELHG
+1016 LNELHS

-1040 ELLDRIR
+1040 ELLDQIR
-1047 DDEGLN
+1047 DDQYLN

-1060 TGKDLDTKEE
+1060 TGKELDSKEE
-1070 TRLRKYA
+1070 MKLRKYA

-1104 NLPEDKRKIL
+1104 NLPEDKRRIL

-1143 SVLEGYRMEVIF
+1143 SVLEGYRMDVTF
-1155 AENGREALDILE
+1155 AENGREALEILDK
-1167 ANPDIDLVLMDM
+1167 NPEIDLVLMDM

-1189 MTRIRQMPRFE
+1189 MTRIRQIPKFE
-1200 KLPIIALTAKAMKD
+1200 KLPIIALTAKAMKE